1 LIVLFL
7 RRDILKKFDTNKSSL
22 MQQTF
27 FIILKIS
34 FYDDFGT
41 IIDTSDTKNTLFMI
55 VKIYFL

>member
-1 LIVLFL
+1 
-7 RRDILKKFDTNKSSL
+7 